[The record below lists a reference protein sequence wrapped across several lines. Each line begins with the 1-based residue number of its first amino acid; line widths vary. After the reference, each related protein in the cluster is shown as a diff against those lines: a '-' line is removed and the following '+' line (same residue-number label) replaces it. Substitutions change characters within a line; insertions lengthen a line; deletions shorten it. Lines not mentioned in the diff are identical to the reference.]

1 MILNSQLSSLHH
13 QVKPF
18 STYWYFPLNIF
29 HWQRS
34 EKVVPLKYK
43 NFQYCHTEKLFKL
56 IYCYFYILACY
67 RFKTS
72 FLRQIQLNH
81 MSITANSVLES
92 RDTAATI
99 QRAWHQLQRTFKTT
113 PLFYH
118 FSPAFISADIVYQ
131 CKYTC
136 SRHNFRSIHIHI
148 LTIYQY

>member
-1 MILNSQLSSLHH
+1 M
-13 QVKPF
+13 
-18 STYWYFPLNIF
+18 
-29 HWQRS
+29 
-34 EKVVPLKYK
+34 
-43 NFQYCHTEKLFKL
+43 LFKL
-56 IYCYFYILACY
+56 IYCYFYVLACY

-136 SRHNFRSIHIHI
+136 SRHNSEVYIYIYLQFTSTRDSIFTDLVSLSFFLDSLAKISF
-148 LTIYQY
+148 Y